1 MNNII
6 KVLNDLSI
14 AYVQR
19 TFAMLDKILSIT
31 SSTFTGVEIRYNQT
45 ISCFEF
51 NVDDVTAVISR
62 DLNRF
67 VITINV
73 MQTNDESIVAKYEII
88 PSNGKFTENYTN
100 FHNTET
106 KHKFVNLFTAISNI
120 DFDKLED
127 LSEDTKSEKT
137 EDENK
142 ETEESSVNETNNDE
156 EKCVD

>member
-6 KVLNDLSI
+6 KVLNELSI
-14 AYVQR
+14 VYVQR

-31 SSTFTGVEIRYNQT
+31 SSMFTGVEIRYNQT
-45 ISCFEF
+45 TSCFEF

-67 VITINV
+67 VITITV
-73 MQTNDESIVAKYEII
+73 MQDESIVAKYEII
-88 PSNGKFTENYTN
+88 PANGTFTENYTN
-100 FHNTET
+100 FHNAET
-106 KHKFVNLFTAISNI
+106 KYKFVKLFSAISDI
-120 DFDKLED
+120 ELDKLED
-127 LSEDTKSEKT
+127 LSEDTKREET

-142 ETEESSVNETNNDE
+142 EKEMSSVNETNNDE

>member
-6 KVLNDLSI
+6 KVLNELSI

-31 SSTFTGVEIRYNQT
+31 SSMFTGVEIKYNQT
-45 ISCFEF
+45 TSCFEF

-67 VITINV
+67 VITITV
-73 MQTNDESIVAKYEII
+73 MQDESIVAKYEII
-88 PSNGKFTENYTN
+88 PANGTFTENYTN

-106 KHKFVNLFTAISNI
+106 KHKFVNLFTAISDI
-120 DFDKLED
+120 KLDQLED
-127 LSEDTKSEKT
+127 LSEDTKREET

-142 ETEESSVNETNNDE
+142 EKEMSSVNETNNDE